1 MLTFKHAFNSK
12 NSTGYLESCHGK
24 PFLLPLIS
32 NKLLSECVMVR
43 EREIN
48 ELFPYLPKFSP
59 KVQACVFAGSV
70 LQKKKKD
77 ALQKKCKHIS
87 LYIYI

>member
-12 NSTGYLESCHGK
+12 NSTGYLESCHRK

-32 NKLLSECVMVR
+32 NKLLFGCVMVR

-48 ELFPYLPKFSP
+48 ELFPCLPKFSP
-59 KVQACVFAGSV
+59 KVQVCVFSSMIFS
-70 LQKKKKD
+70 KEP
-77 ALQKKCKHIS
+77 H
-87 LYIYI
+87 